1 LVQPLQRV
9 NNIKILEFPFYI
21 PFSSIFVFHT
31 MSSTFILAEITV
43 FVKSKA
49 RFFPEIWHLNMSGR
63 LKFTNEAPNQITQK

>member
-1 LVQPLQRV
+1 
-9 NNIKILEFPFYI
+9 
-21 PFSSIFVFHT
+21 